1 MEKIM
6 FNAEKKT
13 PPTPETTMGV
23 MDAIYKRRA
32 VRSYLPQ
39 PIGKMAIQA
48 LLDAA
53 VHAPTAIHEEAW
65 AFAVIQDKEI
75 LYRLSESAKK
85 FVAGEIKAHPANHAL
100 AHFTQADFNVFYDA
114 GTLIVIY
121 GKPIGPFVT
130 ADCWLAAENLMLAAY
145 SMGFGSCVIGSAVSA
160 LNTPEWKATLNIPA
174 EMTAIAPIIVGVPNG
189 EVQSTTR
196 KPAEILIWK

>member
-1 MEKIM
+1 MPNI
-6 FNAEKKT
+6 EKKM
-13 PPTPETTMGV
+13 PPTPEVAMTV

-39 PIGKMAIQA
+39 QIDKVAIQA

-75 LYRLSESAKK
+75 LNHLSESAKK
-85 FVAGEIKAHPANHAL
+85 LVAEEIKVHPANHAL
-100 AHFTQADFNVFYDA
+100 DHFTQADFNVFYDA

-121 GKPIGPFVT
+121 GKSMEPFVP
-130 ADCWLAAENLMLAAY
+130 ADCWLAAENLMLAAC
-145 SMGFGSCVIGSAVSA
+145 SMGLGTCVIGSAVSA
-160 LNTPEWKATLNIPA
+160 LNTSEWKANLKIPVG
-174 EMTAIAPIIVGVPNG
+174 MTAIAPVIVGVPNG
-189 EVQSTTR
+189 EVPSTSR
-196 KPAEILIWK
+196 KQAEILIWK